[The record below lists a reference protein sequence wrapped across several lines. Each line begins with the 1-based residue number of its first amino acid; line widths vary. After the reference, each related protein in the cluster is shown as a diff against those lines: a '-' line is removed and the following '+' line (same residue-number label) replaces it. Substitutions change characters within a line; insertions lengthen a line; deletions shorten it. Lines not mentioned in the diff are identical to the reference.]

1 MLIEIKA
8 GQFRKVSRL
17 VRRECCNCMDG
28 NCLLLDDGETHT
40 CVQLISKYH
49 IFCNHFK
56 DAVLPLDKELY
67 RELICDNDYKRC
79 QSCGS
84 RFYSKARNKRYCD
97 KCADRIKRQK
107 AAERKRRQR
116 SGKENQMND
125 NAKVFSLIEMREM
138 MIDTSD
144 YQMMEEVGEFTG
156 TLEMKAQ
163 GHKKSIRIF
172 LTLDDGRKIITPI
185 FWWQTYL
192 GFYYMPIG
200 TKLRLF
206 YSESNQ
212 NKVYLEK
219 IEIIENV

>member
-1 MLIEIKA
+1 
-8 GQFRKVSRL
+8 
-17 VRRECCNCMDG
+17 
-28 NCLLLDDGETHT
+28 
-40 CVQLISKYH
+40 
-49 IFCNHFK
+49 
-56 DAVLPLDKELY
+56 
-67 RELICDNDYKRC
+67 
-79 QSCGS
+79 
-84 RFYSKARNKRYCD
+84 
-97 KCADRIKRQK
+97 
-107 AAERKRRQR
+107 
-116 SGKENQMND
+116 MND

-206 YSESNQ
+206 YSESTKLTEEHPFFGRLRYFMADKSHWLGTATDLLNAMNDTATPPNTVTKLL
-212 NKVYLEK
+212 NKFSIDLYFSDGIDVCFRRTNRK
-219 IEIIENV
+219 RIIELYRYRRREKRE

>member
-1 MLIEIKA
+1 
-8 GQFRKVSRL
+8 
-17 VRRECCNCMDG
+17 
-28 NCLLLDDGETHT
+28 
-40 CVQLISKYH
+40 
-49 IFCNHFK
+49 
-56 DAVLPLDKELY
+56 
-67 RELICDNDYKRC
+67 
-79 QSCGS
+79 
-84 RFYSKARNKRYCD
+84 
-97 KCADRIKRQK
+97 
-107 AAERKRRQR
+107 
-116 SGKENQMND
+116 MND

-200 TKLRLF
+200 YMPIGTKLRLF
-206 YSESNQ
+206 YSESSL
-212 NKVYLEK
+212 NKIYLETVEV
-219 IEIIENV
+219 IGQE

>member
-1 MLIEIKA
+1 M
-8 GQFRKVSRL
+8 G
-17 VRRECCNCMDG
+17 
-28 NCLLLDDGETHT
+28 GENF
-40 CVQLISKYH
+40 S
-49 IFCNHFK
+49 F
-56 DAVLPLDKELY
+56 
-67 RELICDNDYKRC
+67 
-79 QSCGS
+79 SG
-84 RFYSKARNKRYCD
+84 
-97 KCADRIKRQK
+97 
-107 AAERKRRQR
+107 

-192 GFYYMPIG
+192 GFMRKAIDFGIERSYSISSFDRVMRSQGFIVNTNPRRKYWTICSVNSNKSVRMYRLGDEYTNEAI
-200 TKLRLF
+200 LRRIRVH
-206 YSESNQ
+206 YQQYGYGDAPSRQSNGLQ
-212 NKVYLEK
+212 SA
-219 IEIIENV
+219 ENR